1 MTYGGTLNSPGFSGV
16 ESWSW
21 RRKFVSSGEPT
32 RFALLAGGG
41 RAALPRLQTLR
52 TTIDWSYDLLTAG
65 EQILLR
71 RLCAFAGRFTLDDV
85 ESVCT
90 SGDRPVTEVFAMG
103 SSLFDKSLVIRED
116 FREWM

>member
-1 MTYGGTLNSPGFSGV
+1 
-16 ESWSW
+16 
-21 RRKFVSSGEPT
+21 VSSGEPT

-41 RAALPRLQTLR
+41 RAELPRLQTLR

-90 SGDRPVTEVFAMG
+90 SGDLPVTEVFAMG
-103 SSLFDKSLVIRED
+103 SSLFDKSLVWENGIQPVRHHFPSAMEAT
-116 FREWM
+116 RGSATRRVI